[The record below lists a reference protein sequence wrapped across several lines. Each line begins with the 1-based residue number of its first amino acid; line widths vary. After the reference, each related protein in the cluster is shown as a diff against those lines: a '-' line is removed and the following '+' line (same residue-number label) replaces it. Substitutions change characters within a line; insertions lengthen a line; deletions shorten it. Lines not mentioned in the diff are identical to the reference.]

1 MPINAKP
8 LALLTIVLFM
18 SIKVSRV
25 DICKVLLKMRSISH
39 APIYLDCV
47 VRGNT
52 ATEQTHEGTQSST
65 HHEAHTGLE
74 GAALNDSLHV

>member
-8 LALLTIVLFM
+8 LALLTIVLFI

-25 DICKVLLKMRSISH
+25 DIYKVLLRWKSISH
-39 APIYLDCV
+39 APIYLNCMV
-47 VRGNT
+47 GGNT
-52 ATEQTHEGTQSST
+52 ATEQTHEGPQSST
-65 HHEAHTGLE
+65 HHEAHPGLE